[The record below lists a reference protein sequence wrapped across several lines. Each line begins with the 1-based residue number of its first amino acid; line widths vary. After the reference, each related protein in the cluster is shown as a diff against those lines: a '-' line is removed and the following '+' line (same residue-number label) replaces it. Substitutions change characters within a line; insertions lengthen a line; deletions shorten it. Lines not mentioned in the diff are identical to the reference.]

1 MLQISNLNL
10 SLDGGM
16 EELRRKAAKVLGVAP
31 GDFHELSLW
40 RKSVDARRK
49 SDVHYVCTVRCSLP
63 GEDKILKRAGDRVS
77 PVVPEPYVFPPVRRD
92 PKRPRPV
99 VVGMGPA
106 GLFCALFLARA
117 GVPCTVLER
126 GRPVEERSRDVE
138 RLWSLGELDPA
149 SNVQF
154 GEGGAGAFSDG
165 KLQTGIHDPRV
176 RTVLETF
183 VAFGAPADIL
193 YVQKPHVGT
202 DVLAAVLKS
211 FRAELLRLGCDL
223 RFSSTFTGLDAP
235 GGAVRSVRV
244 SGPQGDYDLPC
255 DTLVLAPGH
264 SARDTFAMLRAKG
277 VPLEAK
283 AFAVGVRIE
292 HDQAAISQAQYG
304 PASIKL
310 PAADY
315 KLSCHLPNG
324 RGVFSFCVCPGGV
337 VVCSSS
343 EGDAIVTNGMSYRA
357 RDGKN
362 INGGLLVGV
371 EPADFGGAGP
381 LAGFEFQRRWETLA
395 FRLGG
400 GGFQA
405 PGQSVGSFLRGE
417 TPTLQRPLSPTYRP
431 GVTAAD
437 LGQCLPGFVSA
448 SLRQAIPIL
457 GKKLRGFDDGGAL
470 LTGVET
476 RSSSP
481 VRLIRD
487 ETMQSP
493 LRGLYPCGEGA
504 GWAGGITSAAADG
517 IKTAE
522 AIAGRP

>member
-1 MLQISNLNL
+1 MLQIANISV
-10 SLDGGM
+10 SLDGGLD
-16 EELRRKAAKVLGVAP
+16 ELRAKTAKVLGLPLADLP
-31 GDFHELSLW
+31 PLTLYRQSI
-40 RKSVDARRK
+40 DARRK
-49 SDVHYVCTVRCSLP
+49 SDVHYVYAVRCALP
-63 GEDKILKRAGDRVS
+63 GEERLLKRSGDRFSLVA
-77 PVVPEPYVFPPVRRD
+77 ERPYAFPPVRRD
-92 PKRPRPV
+92 LKAPRPV

-106 GLFCALFLARA
+106 GLFCALFLARS
-117 GVPCTVLER
+117 GIPCTVLER
-126 GRPVEERSRDVE
+126 GRPVEERSRDVA
-138 RLWSLGELDPA
+138 RLWSDGELDPA

-183 VAFGAPADIL
+183 AAFGAPADIL
-193 YVQKPHVGT
+193 YVHKPHVGT
-202 DVLAAVLKS
+202 DVLATVLKN

-235 GGAVRSVRV
+235 NGAVRSVRV

-264 SARDTFAMLRAKG
+264 SARDTFAMLLAAG
-277 VPLEAK
+277 VPMEPK
-283 AFAVGVRIE
+283 AFALGVRVE
-292 HDQAAISQAQYG
+292 HDQGMISESQYG
-304 PASIKL
+304 PAAQRL

-315 KLSCHLPNG
+315 KLACHLPGG

-381 LAGFEFQRRWETLA
+381 LAGFEFQRRWEALA

-417 TPTLQRPLSPTYRP
+417 TPTLQSPLSPTYRP

-437 LGQCLPGFVSA
+437 LSQCLPGFVTG
-448 SLRQAIPIL
+448 SLQQAIPIL